1 MEKNIQINLESIS
14 KNAKEI
20 FHRLRWKGHIYCPQ
34 CGSIRIATDKQSH
47 RCKDCDFRFSD
58 TSNTVFHSTK
68 LPLSKWLYAIYLFC
82 TQSRGISSYNLS
94 RLISVS
100 QPTAWRMLHLIRTS
114 IVHDLKLDGTV
125 ILDEVYLGA
134 DWGKKPSYQKFK
146 KAKEFGF
153 DIPPKPQDHLTNKKY
168 RKDIKSM
175 MMKSASYDKTQVLGI
190 SSYNNRSLILVPL
203 NNHTPSSAII
213 TQLNHQLR
221 GHLPSIFQQYL
232 PNAQHIVTDEAP
244 IYKFFDGR
252 HSVNNHGKSEYKSED
267 GFTTNR
273 IEGVFSH
280 LKRMIR
286 GVYQHFSK
294 SYITQY
300 LNEFAWRWTHFDDKL
315 ENKIESLF
323 GFLV

>member
-1 MEKNIQINLESIS
+1 MENNIQINLESIY
-14 KNAKEI
+14 KN
-20 FHRLRWKGHIYCPQ
+20 
-34 CGSIRIATDKQSH
+34 
-47 RCKDCDFRFSD
+47 
-58 TSNTVFHSTK
+58 
-68 LPLSKWLYAIYLFC
+68 
-82 TQSRGISSYNLS
+82 
-94 RLISVS
+94 
-100 QPTAWRMLHLIRTS
+100 
-114 IVHDLKLDGTV
+114 
-125 ILDEVYLGA
+125 
-134 DWGKKPSYQKFK
+134 
-146 KAKEFGF
+146 AKEFGF
-153 DIPPKPQDHLTNKKY
+153 DIPPKPQDHLTNLKY

-190 SSYNNRSLILVPL
+190 SSYNSRSLILVPL
-203 NNHTPSSAII
+203 NNHTPRSAII
-213 TQLNHQLR
+213 AQINHQLQ

-252 HSVNNHGKSEYKSED
+252 HSINNHSRSEYKSED
-267 GFTTNR
+267 EFTTNR

-294 SYITQY
+294 SNITQY

-315 ENKIESLF
+315 ESKIESLF